1 MTLGSSVEALLHELM
16 DRLARQE
23 KRLAEL
29 EARVR
34 DRWPGPATADT
45 PVEIRWPSRSSGSD
59 RLVRHS
65 VEALEAR
72 LREAE
77 VRLREAARLEALG
90 RLVAGIAH
98 DFNNLL
104 TVITGCTEVVQAAL
118 TPDDPVREPVETIAA
133 TAHTAAAVARQLVS
147 LARPSRPRPGPLDVN
162 VALRDLERTLRGLT
176 GERVRLEFLPATAVP
191 LVCAD
196 PGQFNQVVLNL
207 VVNARD
213 AVGGGGRIT
222 IRTAVVRAGPERPGW
237 PADLPPGEFV
247 ALTVNDTGRG
257 MTPDVLARIFDPFFT
272 TKGEQGIGLGLA
284 VVRDVVRSAGGHVE
298 VESQP
303 GWGTS
308 VRVYW
313 PVLATEAES

>member
-1 MTLGSSVEALLHELM
+1 MTPVSSVEELLYEVM

-23 KRLAEL
+23 SRLAEL

-34 DRWPGPATADT
+34 ERWPGPAPVDT
-45 PVEIRWPSRSSGSD
+45 PAEIRWPSRPAGSD
-59 RLVRHS
+59 RLVRRPP
-65 VEALEAR
+65 EILEDR

-77 VRLREAARLEALG
+77 VRLREAARLETLG

-98 DFNNLL
+98 DFTNLL
-104 TVITGCTEVVQAAL
+104 TVITGCAEVVQAAL
-118 TPDDPVREPVETIAA
+118 TPDNPAREPVETIAA
-133 TAHTAAAVARQLVS
+133 TARTAAAVAQQLVG
-147 LARPSRPRPGPLDVN
+147 LARPSRPQPGPLDVN
-162 VALRDLERTLRGLT
+162 VALRDLERTLRGVT
-176 GERVRLEFLPATAVP
+176 GERVRLEFLPAPALP
-191 LVCAD
+191 LVCVD
-196 PGQFNQVVLNL
+196 PGQFDQVVLNL

-213 AVGGGGRIT
+213 AIGGGGRIT
-222 IRTAVVRAGPERPGW
+222 IRTAVVCAGPDRPGW
-237 PADLPPGEFV
+237 PADLPSGEFV
-247 ALTVNDTGRG
+247 ALTVTDTGRG

-272 TKGEQGIGLGLA
+272 TKGERGTGLGLA